1 MLAGRTRFVRS
12 CFAHVARG
20 SAALLLA
27 ACAGASDTLPTD
39 PVTPPKVDTALTPT
53 PSGVAELP
61 RVFLNTTAPAA
72 PAAGGRVI
80 SVAAG
85 GDLQAALNTAQP
97 GDVIEL
103 ANGASFTGNFSLP
116 NKNTTSTNWIVIRP
130 ANFASLPVA
139 GQRMT
144 PTLAAQLSLPRL
156 LSPNSNSAILTAAGA
171 HHFRMMGLE
180 VSSVAT
186 QTLTYAAI
194 SLDGSGVQAQTTLAQ
209 VPHDLVLDRL
219 YVHGFSTL
227 TLRRCIALN
236 SASTAIIDSWL
247 GECHEKGSD
256 SQAIAGWNGPGPFKI
271 VNNYL
276 EGAGENVIFGGSD
289 PGVPNLTPSDIEIRR
304 NHFFKP
310 LAWKG
315 LWTIKNL
322 LEIKHAQRVLIEGNI
337 LEHSWTDGQ
346 TGVAVALKTVN
357 QNGTC
362 SWCVTQDVTIRRN
375 LIRNMGAGF
384 NIAGAPD
391 NAFPSIPARRI
402 IVTDN
407 VLANINTG
415 SFDGDGR
422 GFATYGS
429 ASDVVITHNTA
440 MSPTN
445 VAFVFGPV
453 NTTLRNFT
461 AQDNLVGGGAYGM
474 AGDNFCCAAA
484 FATYAPGG
492 VFLGNVLIIAAGGS
506 GFPSGNFYP
515 TSAAAVGFVNLGAED
530 FHLVTT
536 SPYKGKATDGRDP
549 GADVDAVNA
558 ATSGVRVP

>member
-1 MLAGRTRFVRS
+1 MLADRTRHIRGRL
-12 CFAHVARG
+12 ALIARG

-27 ACAGASDTLPTD
+27 ACAGDLGTLPTD
-39 PVTPPKVDTALTPT
+39 VATPPKADTALTPT
-53 PSGVAELP
+53 PSGIAELP
-61 RVFLNTTAPAA
+61 RVLLNTTSPAA
-72 PAAGGRVI
+72 PAPGGRVI
-80 SVAAG
+80 AVAAG
-85 GDLQAALNTAQP
+85 GDFQAALNASQP

-103 ANGASFTGNFSLP
+103 ANGASFTGNFTLP
-116 NKNTTSTNWIVIRP
+116 NKNTTSVNWIVIRP
-130 ANFASLPVA
+130 ANFASLPA
-139 GQRMT
+139 EGRRMT
-144 PTLAAQLSLPRL
+144 PTLAAQLSLPKV
-156 LSPNSNSAILTAAGA
+156 LSPNSNSAMLTAAGA
-171 HHFRMMGLE
+171 HHFRLIGLE

-194 SLDGSGVQAQTTLAQ
+194 SLDGGSSQAQTTVAQ

-247 GECHEKGSD
+247 GECHEKGAD

-289 PGVPNLTPSDIEIRR
+289 PSVPNLTPSDIEIRR

-322 LEIKHAQRVLIEGNI
+322 LELKHAQRVLVEGNI
-337 LEHSWTDGQ
+337 LENSWTDGQ
-346 TGVAVALKTVN
+346 NGVAVALKTVN
-357 QNGTC
+357 QNGNC
-362 SWCVTQDVTIRRN
+362 PWCVTQDVTIRRN

-384 NIAGAPD
+384 NIAGSPD
-391 NAFPSIPARRI
+391 NNFPSIPARRI
-402 IVTDN
+402 VVTDN
-407 VLANINTG
+407 VLANINTAP
-415 SFDGDGR
+415 FDGDGR

-440 MSPTN
+440 ISPTN
-445 VAFVFGPV
+445 MAFVFGPA
-453 NTTLRNFT
+453 NTTQRNFV
-461 AQDNLVGGGAYGM
+461 AKDNLMGGGAYGM
-474 AGDNFCCAAA
+474 GGDNLCCAAA

-492 VFLGNVLIIAAGGS
+492 VFLGNVLIVAAGGN
-506 GFPSGNFYP
+506 GFPTGNFYP
-515 TSAAAVGFVNLGAED
+515 TTAAAVGFVNLGAGD
-530 FHLVTT
+530 FHLVAT